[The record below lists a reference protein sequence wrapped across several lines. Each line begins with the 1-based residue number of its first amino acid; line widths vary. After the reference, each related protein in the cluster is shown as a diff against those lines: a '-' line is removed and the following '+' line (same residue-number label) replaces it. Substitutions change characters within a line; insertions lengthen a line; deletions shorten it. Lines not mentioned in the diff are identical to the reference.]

1 MADSM
6 RYADWF
12 HKAKSELES
21 AEILMAHGGDYAV
34 IAFLCQQSIE
44 KAYKGF
50 ILKRM
55 DELIEGHSLVYLCKI
70 AMKTDNSLKECMKD
84 SAYVNQFYLET
95 RYPSD
100 TPMDISQLEAQEC
113 IDIANRILSRIT
125 ENNKVG

>member
-12 HKAKSELES
+12 NKAKTELES
-21 AEILMAHGGDYAV
+21 AEILMAHGGNYVV
-34 IAFLCQQSIE
+34 IAFLCQQAIE

-50 ILKRM
+50 VLKKK

-70 AMKTDNSLKECMKD
+70 AMETDNSLKEFMKD

-100 TPMDISQLEAQEC
+100 IPMDISQLEAQEC
-113 IDIANRILSRIT
+113 IEIANRILGRIMS
-125 ENNKVG
+125 NS